1 MTVSLSPSISS
12 TDAVNFSRRDP
23 SWVRSCH
30 VSFETAVEEFTMVH
44 SPSSRNN
51 RLLEDMSIWKPPQ
64 AGWIKANIDAGFN
77 DGQAALAFVTKD
89 NMGRLLFAAT
99 KLMPTRILTWQSYWV

>member
-1 MTVSLSPSISS
+1 
-12 TDAVNFSRRDP
+12 
-23 SWVRSCH
+23 
-30 VSFETAVEEFTMVH
+30 MVH

-99 KLMPTRILTWQSYWV
+99 KLMPTRILTWQSYWVWIGHLVMLPHTIGRMCCEIVTLRKWSRRF